1 VDRDG
6 TDTSY
11 TDGSLEKNVEMVI
24 RQLKRGDVFIVF
36 DEVSGIA
43 YVVPKEEVKSIEI
56 SNNSG
61 SLLLANT
68 GCL

>member
-1 VDRDG
+1 
-6 TDTSY
+6 
-11 TDGSLEKNVEMVI
+11 MVI
-24 RQLKRGDVFIVF
+24 WQLKRGDVVIVF

-61 SLLLANT
+61 SPLLANT